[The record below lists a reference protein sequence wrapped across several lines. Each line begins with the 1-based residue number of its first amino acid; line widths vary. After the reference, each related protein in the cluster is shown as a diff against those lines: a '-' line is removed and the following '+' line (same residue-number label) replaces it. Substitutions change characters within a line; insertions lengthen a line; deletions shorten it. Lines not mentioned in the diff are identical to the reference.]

1 MSSAFRFSAASA
13 VHRIPYKKL
22 LNTILNCGNIER
34 YMNKFMEEALKE
46 EYDGAYEIRYVDVDA
61 NQDLVDTYN
70 VGGIPVV
77 VIFRNGKEVLRF
89 NGEMDYDDL
98 CDILDRP
105 LG

>member
-1 MSSAFRFSAASA
+1 MKRKGERLITYQKIEAFGQWLESCERSMET
-13 VHRIPYKKL
+13 VKKYRHYSVYYTHL
-22 LNTILNCGNIER
+22 
-34 YMNKFMEEALKE
+34 
-46 EYDGAYEIRYVDVDA
+46 DA
-61 NQDLVDTYN
+61 NQELVDTYN

-105 LG
+105 LEKA

>member
-1 MSSAFRFSAASA
+1 MELATDEEKM
-13 VHRIPYKKL
+13 Y
-22 LNTILNCGNIER
+22 
-34 YMNKFMEEALKE
+34 MEEALKE

-105 LG
+105 LEKA

>member
-1 MSSAFRFSAASA
+1 M
-13 VHRIPYKKL
+13 L
-22 LNTILNCGNIER
+22 
-34 YMNKFMEEALKE
+34 EEALKE

-61 NQDLVDTYN
+61 NQELVDTYN

-105 LG
+105 LEKPEPAVSSVRKTRMQYIRPRPQQSHGCGCV